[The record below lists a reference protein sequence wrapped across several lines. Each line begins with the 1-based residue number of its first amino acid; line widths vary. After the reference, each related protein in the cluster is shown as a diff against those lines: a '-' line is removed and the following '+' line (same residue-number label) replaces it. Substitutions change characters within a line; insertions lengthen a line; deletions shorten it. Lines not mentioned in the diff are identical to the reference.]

1 MISGINENYRYT
13 QAAAQAL
20 KYAGD
25 EAKAARCAGIGTE
38 HLLLGLVREENG
50 TLVLDKNNELL
61 PEADENGRVCICC
74 SGRPASEVF
83 VSVLQQRTIESPL

>member
-50 TLVLDKNNELL
+50 TAGVVLREGGIRTDELRRLV
-61 PEADENGRVCICC
+61 ENLI
-74 SGRPASEVF
+74 GRPE
-83 VSVLQQRTIESPL
+83 RNWH